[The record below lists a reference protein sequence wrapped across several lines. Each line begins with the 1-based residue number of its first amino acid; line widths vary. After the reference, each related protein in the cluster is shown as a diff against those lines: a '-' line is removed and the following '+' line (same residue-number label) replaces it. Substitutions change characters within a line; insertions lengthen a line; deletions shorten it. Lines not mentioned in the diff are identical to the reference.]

1 MKTNKIWEP
10 LRLFGAEAEGET
22 QQRSDPTPQI
32 IENSGEAQVNATP
45 AAGEG
50 TEGEAREKGFRA
62 LMEGEYK
69 DLFSA
74 YFQETFNRRFKEQ
87 KEIKA
92 ELQRANALLEQAATY
107 FGVEKCALS
116 DTIRAESEK
125 KNASADDGKGES
137 ARQDAVAEDTVREAV
152 EKAVREARA
161 EAEQRLLCEIR
172 ARGLRPSESA
182 LSDVTADAAR
192 GRGRLSKEQRA
203 EVARRAAKGERIEF

>member
-32 IENSGEAQVNATP
+32 IEDSGEAQANATP

-87 KEIKA
+87 KEIRA

-125 KNASADDGKGES
+125 KNASADDGKDEAAQRAIS
-137 ARQDAVAEDTVREAV
+137 EEAMHEAV
-152 EKAVREARA
+152 ENAVRVARA